1 MAADAADAADAA
13 AGPLYQI
20 TETRIMTKR
29 RPKRHRSAVA
39 KATKKAKSKANE
51 EIRVFRT

>member
-20 TETRIMTKR
+20 TETRIMTKK